1 MGNTPIPLGV
11 VVTASGTGSEQNNG
25 AVITNEEKKV
35 KGAIADSTI
44 ITPGCCK
51 QLTPDEIVEILNECK

>member
-1 MGNTPIPLGV
+1 MHPIKYQTPEV
-11 VVTASGTGSEQNNG
+11 Y
-25 AVITNEEKKV
+25 EEINFNIEPID
-35 KGAIADSTI
+35 GI

>member
-1 MGNTPIPLGV
+1 M

-25 AVITNEEKKV
+25 AVITDEEEKV
-35 KGAIADSTI
+35 KGAIAESTV
-44 ITPGCCK
+44 ITLGCCK